1 MPWTVELYDRS
12 VADELDSW
20 PVDLRSRLL
29 HIVNRIETHGLD
41 RVGMPL
47 VKHLRGKLWEMR
59 PSGNRVEGRAVYVAA
74 SGSRGRH
81 PRRIH
86 QEAAGDPQPD
96 PRTRRGADEGDFE
109 MTIPFDDLRRKWL
122 ADPEF
127 A

>member
-74 SGSRGRH
+74 SGKRVVILVAFIKKRQETPSR
-81 PRRIH
+81 ILELA
-86 QEAAGDPQPD
+86 EA
-96 PRTRRGADEGDFE
+96 RMKE
-109 MTIPFDDLRRKWL
+109 ILK
-122 ADPEF
+122 
-127 A
+127 